1 MIKSVVWRLS
11 TEILKEEGLDLENEE
26 EELLCERVVKVVE
39 NGISYMNSLDGQ
51 KTGFYVDQREN
62 REFISTISD
71 GQRVLAMCCYTGGF
85 ALNAVHGHALE
96 VTGVDTSSPTL
107 EVANHNVILNNLDPG
122 KISFLK
128 QDVDMS
134 SSKIITVVSIRPKW
148 HANLKVV
155 SLFVLVHIFMSQG
168 ESFPNL
174 HGQLDVTRFL

>member
-96 VTGVDTSSPTL
+96 VTGVL
-107 EVANHNVILNNLDPG
+107 IRHLLLWN
-122 KISFLK
+122 
-128 QDVDMS
+128 
-134 SSKIITVVSIRPKW
+134 RPKW